1 MKAIHFKLKT
11 SKSTIFF
18 LQNSSRF
25 SLKIPWN
32 PAVPGAVPGAPGAP
46 GHCALGGAGSAAGF
60 CQGAAEVGGA
70 GSGAERCQGATA
82 GEDLDILGWLGTDF
96 WRFWGCFC
104 GWFMVIS
111 WIYHELILIWVI
123 MISTWWTSW
132 ILHPT
137 ESRSDSVVCSLCIKP
152 TYTLRVNVEVYL
164 ADNVGWLNIDILN
177 VDVQPLW
184 RNQWTLEVQDH
195 NIYIHHSNFLTCR
208 CPWTW
213 IWNLKAI

>member
-1 MKAIHFKLKT
+1 
-11 SKSTIFF
+11 
-18 LQNSSRF
+18 
-25 SLKIPWN
+25 
-32 PAVPGAVPGAPGAP
+32 
-46 GHCALGGAGSAAGF
+46 
-60 CQGAAEVGGA
+60 
-70 GSGAERCQGATA
+70 
-82 GEDLDILGWLGTDF
+82 LDILGWLGTDF

>member
-1 MKAIHFKLKT
+1 MDNENVENLDESYTFQAQNLKIDHFF
-11 SKSTIFF
+11 SPEF
-18 LQNSSRF
+18 LQIFPKNTLKSCRSRRPRRPRP
-25 SLKIPWN
+25 LR
-32 PAVPGAVPGAPGAP
+32 
-46 GHCALGGAGSAAGF
+46 LGRRRQRRRLL
-60 CQGAAEVGGA
+60 QGAAEVGGA

-195 NIYIHHSNFLTCR
+195 NIYIFIIPIS
-208 CPWTW
+208 
-213 IWNLKAI
+213 